1 MLITADVLSNFNR
14 GPGDCEKRT
23 ARDTSKPQVKKSEIG
38 TTTISSYKSPEQNSL
53 GKIHVLAVH
62 KKSILP
68 QRFHKH
74 IMSLASYYDTL
85 MLLLINYYNTVS
97 GMINSDRYVL
107 CPSVKCDAAL

>member
-62 KKSILP
+62 KKSIIP
-68 QRFHKH
+68 T
-74 IMSLASYYDTL
+74 A
-85 MLLLINYYNTVS
+85 VS
-97 GMINSDRYVL
+97 
-107 CPSVKCDAAL
+107 

>member
-1 MLITADVLSNFNR
+1 MLITADVLSNLFINR

-53 GKIHVLAVH
+53 GKIHVSAVH

-68 QRFHKH
+68 T
-74 IMSLASYYDTL
+74 A
-85 MLLLINYYNTVS
+85 VS
-97 GMINSDRYVL
+97 
-107 CPSVKCDAAL
+107 